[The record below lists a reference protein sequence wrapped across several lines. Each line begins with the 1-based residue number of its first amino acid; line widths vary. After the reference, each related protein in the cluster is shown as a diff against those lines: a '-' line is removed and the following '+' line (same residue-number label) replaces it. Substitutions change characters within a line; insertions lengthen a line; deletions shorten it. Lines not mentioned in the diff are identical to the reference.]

1 LLISCAPRAVTKVL
15 SLFRDAGFASAAV
28 IGRIQAGAAR
38 ITGDYRLDLPAEAAA
53 AQAAE
58 VPD

>member
-1 LLISCAPRAVTKVL
+1 VRPQAVAEAL
-15 SLFRDAGFASAAV
+15 SLFHDEGFASAAV
-28 IGRIQAGAAR
+28 IGQM
-38 ITGDYRLDLPAEAAA
+38 PAEAAA

>member
-1 LLISCAPRAVTKVL
+1 M
-15 SLFRDAGFASAAV
+15 FRDAGFASAAA
-28 IGRIQAGAAR
+28 IGWLQAGAAR
-38 ITGDYRLDLPAEAAA
+38 ITVDYRLDLPAAAAA

>member
-1 LLISCAPRAVTKVL
+1 VL

-28 IGRIQAGAAR
+28 IGRMQAGAAR
-38 ITGDYRLDLPAEAAA
+38 ITVDDRLDPPAAAVA

>member
-1 LLISCAPRAVTKVL
+1 VVSCAPQTVAEVL

-28 IGRIQAGAAR
+28 IGRMQAGAAR
-38 ITGDYRLDLPAEAAA
+38 ITMDYRQDLPAEAAA
-53 AQAAE
+53 AQAVE